1 MVKLIAEI
9 GWNHCGDMELAK
21 KMILAAKE
29 NGASYAKFQ
38 SWSVSRLKPGIWDND
53 GRREIYE
60 KAELTKERH
69 IELIDYCN
77 EVGIKFMS
85 SVFSIKDAELLVE
98 LGVAD
103 VKIPSF
109 ESRNRE
115 LIQYCDAN
123 FKNVFMSTGT
133 STIDE
138 IKEILQDV
146 VLGYSSVNSSRRVQR
161 AKHGYSNFHL
171 LHCVSTYPC
180 KFDMANIPKMQALQN
195 LGFEVGYSDHIQGV
209 ESAKVAIGEGAV
221 VIEKHFTIDNDLP
234 GRDNKFAILPTDLK
248 NLSDYIKLRDDMM
261 IDLGDG
267 YQESELDS
275 RNNYSGRFDG

>member
-1 MVKLIAEI
+1 MIKLIAEI

-29 NGASYAKFQ
+29 NGATYAKFQ
-38 SWSVSRLKPGIWDND
+38 SWSVSRLKPGSWDTD

-98 LGVAD
+98 LGVVD

-115 LIQYCDAN
+115 LIQYCDVN

-146 VLGYSSVNSSRRVQR
+146 VLGHPRPITI
-161 AKHGYSNFHL
+161 YSNFHL

-180 KFDMANIPKMQALQN
+180 KFDMANIPKMKALQN

-209 ESAKVAIGEGAV
+209 ESAKVAIGEGAA
-221 VIEKHFTIDNDLP
+221 VIEKHFTIDNNLP

-248 NLSDYIKLRDDMM
+248 NLSDYIKLRDDML
-261 IDLGDG
+261 IDRGIG

-275 RNNYSGRFDG
+275 RNNYKGRFDG